1 MKYFDESEFVCNGE
15 SCFDKMDKGFL
26 DKLDLARSY
35 SDVPFVIT
43 SSWRS
48 KEHNNAVGGKPNSAH
63 TRGLAVDLSARNS
76 SDRYNIIKSAIMA
89 KIARIGIS
97 DTFIHL
103 DDDETKPPKVLWL
116 Y

>member
-1 MKYFDESEFVCNGE
+1 MKYFDESEFTCNGE
-15 SCFDKMDKGFL
+15 PCFEKMNRDFI

-48 KEHNNAVGGKPNSAH
+48 KEHNKKVGGKPNSAH

-76 SDRYNIIKSAIMA
+76 SDRHNIIRAAIMA
-89 KIARIGIS
+89 KIARIGVGK
-97 DTFIHL
+97 DFIHL
-103 DDDETKPPKVLWL
+103 DDDKTKPMGVVWL